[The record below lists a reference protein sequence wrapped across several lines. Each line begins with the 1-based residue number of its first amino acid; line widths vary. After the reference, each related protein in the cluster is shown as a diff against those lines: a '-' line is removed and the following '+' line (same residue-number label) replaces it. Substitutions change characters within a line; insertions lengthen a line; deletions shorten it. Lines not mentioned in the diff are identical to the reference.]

1 MHLVLNT
8 RVKPVWTHSAVIV
21 PIKISQCL
29 VLPRA
34 PTVGQIKKN
43 KNQTKKKKKKLDTYN
58 VKNPPKHNIHLR
70 IQLPPLKL
78 ETKINQTIFQI
89 MLYECG
95 FKVKNDSQQNI
106 DEQEWSQW
114 K

>member
-1 MHLVLNT
+1 MDTFCSNSANQDN
-8 RVKPVWTHSAVIV
+8 PVFVFAQGTNGWSN
-21 PIKISQCL
+21 L
-29 VLPRA
+29 
-34 PTVGQIKKN
+34 KKQ
-43 KNQTKKKKKKLDTYN
+43 KTNQKKKLDTYN
-58 VKNPPKHNIHLR
+58 VKNPPKQNIHLR